1 MTLRHAAALAPVGWY
16 LVVPPV
22 ALAFHG
28 HHMGGVPLLGHVDL
42 KNKTFDWGMQDYLG
56 FAILLLVIV
65 GLSRGMNPLHLLREL
80 RKMVRKS
87 K

>member
-1 MTLRHAAALAPVGWY
+1 MKPRHVAALALMGWY
-16 LVVPPV
+16 LMAPLG
-22 ALAFHG
+22 ALAFHAPHIDG
-28 HHMGGVPLLGHVDL
+28 FPLLGHVDL

-80 RKMVRKS
+80 RKIVRKS